1 MAMPDGEGQ
10 TALGP
15 QPSQARQGPRLVI
28 RENAFRNPDLM
39 HAKIAI
45 IVALAREVKP
55 LIRNWQLVEREHGGR
70 RFQFFEKNPAVLV
83 CGGIG
88 AEAARRAAEAVITL
102 YRPALVVSAGFA
114 GALDASLK
122 VGDPFIPRQ
131 VLDAGDGSASETG
144 AGGGILVTFS
154 GVASAG
160 QKARLGRAYGAHA
173 VDMEAAAV
181 SRAALAHGLPFACIK
196 AISDEHNFDIPGV
209 DLFLRDGQFNMT
221 GFVAYTL
228 GHPWLWPRVIRLAR
242 NSSRAAQ
249 TLCKL
254 LEQYNQDPEFLE
266 NVPAG
271 LHLTSKHKD

>member
-1 MAMPDGEGQ
+1 
-10 TALGP
+10 
-15 QPSQARQGPRLVI
+15 
-28 RENAFRNPDLM
+28 M

-45 IVALAREVKP
+45 IVALEREVKP
-55 LIRNWQLVEREHGGR
+55 LIRNWHLVEREHGDR
-70 RFQFFEKNPAVLV
+70 RFHFFEKNPVVLV

-102 YRPALVVSAGFA
+102 YRPELVVSAGFA

-122 VGDPFIPRQ
+122 VGDSFIPRR

-144 AGGGILVTFS
+144 AGGGILVSFS
-154 GVASAG
+154 CVASAG
-160 QKARLGRAYGAHA
+160 QKAALGSAYGAQA

-181 SRAALAHGLPFACIK
+181 SRAALAHGVRFACVK
-196 AISDEHNFDIPGV
+196 AISDDHNFDIPRM
-209 DLFLRDGQFNMT
+209 DLFLRDGQFNTT
-221 GFVAYTL
+221 GFVAYVV

-242 NSSRAAQ
+242 NSARAAR

-254 LEQYNQDPEFLE
+254 LEQYNQNPEFLE